1 MALLEAREA
10 AELIRGSSSQVISQL
25 NAFTRD
31 TFRTRG
37 GRMGSGMGLLL
48 EGLWG
53 YTTSSVISSEGIEIS
68 WLVDD
73 QYNDYAVTA
82 VDEEWDPD
90 TRSGELLRIEA
101 KTMNLG
107 ADETKGHFA
116 ELVDDI
122 DPDDLLLVML
132 WRWSPIE
139 GSSYHVAP
147 QVLDV
152 FLERARPLAELRDAL
167 HIARGGSFVDPSN
180 CPDGCSPHECTHAG
194 EPLNASGKRERL
206 SGPESTRPSIKVS
219 HANNFGGLKR
229 MLAVRGAEA
238 KEVRDSYYK
247 SSPVCKKYLDFM
259 NTKWVKGL

>member
-1 MALLEAREA
+1 MALIEPRQA
-10 AELIRGSSSQVISQL
+10 AELIRGSSAQVIKRL
-25 NAFTRD
+25 NSFTRD

-53 YTTSSVISSEGIEIS
+53 YTTSQVISSEGIEIS

-82 VDEEWDPD
+82 VGEDWDPVA
-90 TRSGELLRIEA
+90 RSGELLRIEA

-116 ELVDDI
+116 ELVERI
-122 DPDDLLLVML
+122 HPNDLLLVML
-132 WRWSPIE
+132 WKWSPIE

-167 HIARGGSFVDPSN
+167 HVARGGSFVDPSE
-180 CPDGCSPHECTHAG
+180 CPDGCLPDACTHAG

-206 SGPESTRPSIKVS
+206 SGPESTRPSLKVAY
-219 HANNFGGLKR
+219 ANNFGGLKR
-229 MLAVRGAEA
+229 MLAVRGVEA
-238 KEVRDSYYK
+238 QKVRESFYQ
-247 SSPVCKKYLDFM
+247 SSSVCRKYIDFM
-259 NTKWVKGL
+259 DAKRLKSL